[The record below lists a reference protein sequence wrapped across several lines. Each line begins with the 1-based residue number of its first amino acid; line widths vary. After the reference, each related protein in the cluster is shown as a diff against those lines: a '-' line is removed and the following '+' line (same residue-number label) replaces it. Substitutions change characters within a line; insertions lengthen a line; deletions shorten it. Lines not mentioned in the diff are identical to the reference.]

1 MALFLHITD
10 KTVTI
15 VEPCPTKTSV
25 LALGVTCALLVLV
38 YISTIFCY
46 YVKKW
51 LSPRKSLAW
60 ISYFTTL
67 LGKRNRKYMCYYLN
81 NSEVKHLNTRN
92 TYSHIT
98 CSSVGWSSNCNV
110 RWYVINI
117 PRCIRFSNSVLGFAY
132 FYATRRTIKETWG
145 TI

>member
-1 MALFLHITD
+1 MTVFLHFTD

-51 LSPRKSLAW
+51 LSPRKSLA
-60 ISYFTTL
+60 
-67 LGKRNRKYMCYYLN
+67 
-81 NSEVKHLNTRN
+81 
-92 TYSHIT
+92 
-98 CSSVGWSSNCNV
+98 
-110 RWYVINI
+110 
-117 PRCIRFSNSVLGFAY
+117 
-132 FYATRRTIKETWG
+132 
-145 TI
+145 